1 MPKDPTAS
9 SKRAP
14 KLDCDGNPVKT
25 KRVKKEKDPNAPK
38 RPLSAYMVSSNFCS
52 DNPTAPSAG
61 LQLLGQVLILV
72 IELACLQYFS
82 QDWRER
88 IKTDNPDVSFG
99 KPDRMAKLS
108 HDGSWQFN

>member
-38 RPLSAYMVSSNFCS
+38 RPLSAYM
-52 DNPTAPSAG
+52 
-61 LQLLGQVLILV
+61 
-72 IELACLQYFS
+72 YFS

-88 IKTDNPDVSFG
+88 IKTENPDVSFG
-99 KPDRMAKLS
+99 EIGRLLGLKWKGLSEEEKKPYEDMASRDKKRHEAEKAEYERS
-108 HDGSWQFN
+108 